1 MRTIACEGYCSFLLL
16 YFSCFCRQ
24 QNVYLQKKCD
34 KKSYGILEDTERLIR
49 NNLSMNE
56 LANFTIFTEYPCY
69 IYT

>member
-1 MRTIACEGYCSFLLL
+1 MRTIACESNCSFLLL

-49 NNLSMNE
+49 NNLSMN
-56 LANFTIFTEYPCY
+56 
-69 IYT
+69 